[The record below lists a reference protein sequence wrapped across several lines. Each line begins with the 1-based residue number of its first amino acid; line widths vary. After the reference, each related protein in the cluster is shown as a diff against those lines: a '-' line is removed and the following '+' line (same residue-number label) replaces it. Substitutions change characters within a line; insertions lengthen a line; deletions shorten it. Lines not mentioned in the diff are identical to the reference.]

1 MKGTLK
7 ITEGNTYPTT
17 LWDTWMGRKVSHSG
31 SGLDSDLDT
40 TSARREG
47 IPVWGC
53 GIPPVH
59 KREAVELPKYEG
71 TEVKLIIG
79 QGV

>member
-1 MKGTLK
+1 MMGNLT
-7 ITEGNTYPTT
+7 ITEGNSYPTT
-17 LWDTWMGRKVSHSG
+17 PWDTWVGRKVSQSG

-40 TSARREG
+40 TSARRAG

-59 KREAVELPKYEG
+59 KREAAELPKYEG